1 MNLRIAKL
9 LALLSVFAGCRG
21 NKVEISGKLE
31 NPVQGTYIFLD
42 ELKANELVTVDSVII
57 SDDGNFY
64 FQRVVK
70 HPSFYLL
77 KINQN
82 NFLTMLFEPG
92 EKIKISAL
100 YDSLNYPLSITGSEG
115 TESMIGYNRELRNT
129 INKVRSLSEI
139 YRASIDSP
147 DLPEIINRLDSLAQD
162 YLNEINTYTKG
173 YIDENLSSL
182 VSLIALYQQIA
193 PGVYVLNPEEDFE
206 YFIKVDSA
214 MYNRYPEY
222 DPVVSLHRQV
232 LEMAARYDDEQG
244 SSVDATP
251 AMTAPEIALPDP
263 QGDTI
268 RLSSTRGSVVLLD
281 FWAAWCA
288 PCRKENPNLVE
299 AYNLY
304 NRKGFQIY
312 QVSLDKSREAWL
324 KGIRDD
330 NLGRWIHVSDV
341 KYWNSMVVPLY
352 KINSIPYNLLLDEEG
367 RVIATNLR
375 GSALLVK
382 LAEVFSQQ

>member
-1 MNLRIAKL
+1 MNLRMTL
-9 LALLSVFAGCRG
+9 LSALLFVITGCRG

-42 ELKANELVTVDSVII
+42 ELKANELVTVDSVIL

-92 EKIKISAL
+92 ENIKISAL

-115 TESMIGYNRELRNT
+115 TASMVGYNRKLRST
-129 INKVRSLSEI
+129 INKIRSLSEI
-139 YRASIDSP
+139 YRSSIDSP
-147 DLPEIINRLDSLAQD
+147 DLPEIINSLDSLAQE
-162 YLNEINTYTKG
+162 YLNEINTFTKG

-206 YFIKVDSA
+206 YFKRVDSA
-214 MYNRYPEY
+214 MYNMYPDY

-232 LEMAARYDDEQG
+232 LEMAAGFDDEQG
-244 SSVDATP
+244 SSMDAPP
-251 AMTAPEIALPDP
+251 AMTAPEIALPGP

-268 RLSSTRGSVVLLD
+268 RLSSTRGAIVLLD

-304 NRKGFQIY
+304 HKKGFQIY

-324 KGIRDD
+324 KGISDD

-352 KINSIPYNLLLDEEG
+352 KISSIPYNLLLDEEG

-375 GSALLVK
+375 GNALLVK
-382 LAEVFSQQ
+382 LAEVFSQK

>member
-1 MNLRIAKL
+1 
-9 LALLSVFAGCRG
+9 
-21 NKVEISGKLE
+21 
-31 NPVQGTYIFLD
+31 
-42 ELKANELVTVDSVII
+42 
-57 SDDGNFY
+57 
-64 FQRVVK
+64 
-70 HPSFYLL
+70 
-77 KINQN
+77 
-82 NFLTMLFEPG
+82 
-92 EKIKISAL
+92 
-100 YDSLNYPLSITGSEG
+100 
-115 TESMIGYNRELRNT
+115 ELRNT

-214 MYNRYPEY
+214 MYYRYPEY

-268 RLSSTRGSVVLLD
+268 RLSSTRGSIVLLD
-281 FWAAWCA
+281 FWAAWCP

-375 GSALLVK
+375 GNALLVK
-382 LAEVFSQQ
+382 LAEVFSQL

>member
-1 MNLRIAKL
+1 MNLRTTRFLIL
-9 LALLSVFAGCRG
+9 LLMFTGCRG

-115 TESMIGYNRELRNT
+115 TASMIRYNRELRNT
-129 INKVRSLSEI
+129 INKVQSLSEI
-139 YRASIDSP
+139 YRANIDSP
-147 DLPEIINRLDSLAQD
+147 DLPEIIDRLDSLAQD

-222 DPVVSLHRQV
+222 DPVVTLHRQV
-232 LEMAARYDDEQG
+232 LERAAINEEERG
-244 SSVDATP
+244 SFSDGP
-251 AMTAPEIALPDP
+251 SNMTAPEIALPDP
-263 QGDTI
+263 KGDTI

-288 PCRKENPNLVE
+288 PCRKENPVLVE

-304 NRKGFQIY
+304 NSKGFQIY

-330 NLGRWIHVSDV
+330 NLSRWIHVSDV
-341 KYWNSMVVPLY
+341 KYWNSIVVPLY
-352 KINSIPYNLLLDEEG
+352 KINSIPYNLLLDAEG
-367 RVIATNLR
+367 RVVATNLR
-375 GSALLVK
+375 GNALLVK

>member
-1 MNLRIAKL
+1 MNLRIAQL
-9 LALLSVFAGCRG
+9 LVLLSVFAGCRG

-42 ELKANELVTVDSVII
+42 ELKANELVTVDSVIL

-100 YDSLNYPLSITGSEG
+100 YDSLNYPLSITGSQG

-214 MYNRYPEY
+214 MYYRYPEY

-268 RLSSTRGSVVLLD
+268 RLSSTRGSIVLLD
-281 FWAAWCA
+281 FWAAWCP

-375 GSALLVK
+375 GNALLVK
-382 LAEVFSQQ
+382 LAEVFSQL

>member
-1 MNLRIAKL
+1 MNMRMTQL
-9 LALLSVFAGCRG
+9 LALLLVIAGCRG

-64 FQRVVK
+64 FQRIVK

-147 DLPEIINRLDSLAQD
+147 ELPEIINRLDSLAQD

-232 LEMAARYDDEQG
+232 LEMEARYDDEQG
-244 SSVDATP
+244 SSVNATP
-251 AMTAPEIALPDP
+251 TMTAPEIALPDP

-375 GSALLVK
+375 GNALLVK